1 MKAGTGDDI
10 MADTTTGVLQANSP
24 AIPGSIWPLVKGYV
38 SLFKLRIV
46 GLLLFIAML
55 AALTADGGLPPIS
68 SLLLLAAGG
77 GLASAG
83 ASALN
88 HYIDRDMDG
97 LMPRTQTRI
106 LASGRLPHPG
116 VAAALGVGLLL
127 FSVPFS
133 LRLGVPVAAYT
144 LLGAFVYV
152 VIYTLWLKRRS
163 SLNIIIGG
171 LSGSF
176 AVLAGW
182 SMVNPSIS
190 PFPLLIAALVFLWT
204 PLHFWNFAL
213 VHLEQYRLASVPMMP
228 VILGRAMAG
237 RHICLNA
244 ASLFLLSLVPYFMGY
259 MGPVYLVAALGL
271 GILLRGNLKL
281 LRRPTAQTAWA
292 NYKLS
297 GPYLAG
303 LFIAM
308 AADSIL

>member
-10 MADTTTGVLQANSP
+10 MADTMTGGLQADSP
-24 AIPGSIWPLVKGYV
+24 AISGSIWPLVRDYV
-38 SLFKLRIV
+38 SLLKLRIV
-46 GLLLFIAML
+46 GLLLFIAIM
-55 AALTADGGLPPIS
+55 AALTAGGGLLPIS
-68 SLLLLAAGG
+68 SLLLLVAGG

-97 LMPRTQTRI
+97 LMPRTQARP
-106 LASGRLPHPG
+106 LASGLLPHPG
-116 VAAALGVGLLL
+116 LAAALGIGLLL
-127 FSVPFS
+127 LSVPFS
-133 LRLGVPVAAYT
+133 LRLGVPVAVYT
-144 LLGAFVYV
+144 IMGAFVYV

-176 AVLAGW
+176 AALAGW
-182 SMVNPSIS
+182 SAAS
-190 PFPLLIAALVFLWT
+190 PGLSPLPLLIAALVFLWT

-228 VILGRAMAG
+228 VIVGRAMAG
-237 RHICLNA
+237 RHICLTA
-244 ASLFLLSLVPYFMGY
+244 ASLFLLSLVPYFLGH
-259 MGPVYLVAALGL
+259 MGPLYLVAALGL
-271 GILLRGNLKL
+271 GVLLRGNLRL
-281 LRRPTAQTAWA
+281 LRQPTAQIAWV

-308 AADSIL
+308 AADSLI